1 MTSKRCWVAARQ
13 PALRRAI
20 ERRKN
25 LSPAEIIRIQRDGGT
40 LSPAQIGAFVR
51 GLVDGSWGEG
61 QVAALAMAILLRGM
75 GRAETVL
82 LTQAMTQSG
91 EVLNWAD
98 AHFSGPRLDKHS
110 TGGVGDKVSLMLAP
124 IVAACGGVVPMI
136 SGRGLGHT
144 GGTLDKLEAL
154 PGYAITPGR
163 AVLLRT
169 LQRTG
174 CAIVGASAAL
184 APADRRLYAIRDVT
198 ATVESVTLITASILS
213 KKLAA
218 GLQGLVLDVK
228 VGSGAFTPTLDEAR
242 ALARSLVE
250 VAQGAGLPARALIT
264 DMNQVLGTTAGNA
277 LEVQET
283 LDYLSG
289 VAREPRLHAVTLA
302 LAAQLLHLGGLVPSV
317 QAGHAQAE
325 AALASGAAAERFA
338 QMVAA
343 LGGPPDV
350 FRQAGLPTAPVQ
362 RVVPAPRA
370 GVLAALDVRALG
382 WAVVAL
388 GGGRRLASDRVD
400 PRVGLTRIASL
411 GTALQAGDPLA
422 VVHAADEASADAA
435 VRAVLAAATL
445 ADAGEPLVP
454 MSADGSAV
462 GRVVVESLG
471 GPPI

>member
-1 MTSKRCWVAARQ
+1 MTASTQ
-13 PALRRAI
+13 T
-20 ERRKN
+20 
-25 LSPAEIIRIQRDGGT
+25 PAEIIRIQRDGGV
-40 LSPAQIGAFVR
+40 LSAAQITAFVH
-51 GLVDGSWGEG
+51 GLVEGSWGEG
-61 QVAALAMAILLRGM
+61 QVAAMAMAILLRGM

-91 EVLNWAD
+91 EVLSWAD
-98 AHFSGPRLDKHS
+98 AGFQGPILDKHS

-154 PGYAITPGR
+154 PGYGITPDR
-163 AVLLRT
+163 ALLSKT
-169 LQRTG
+169 LRQVG

-198 ATVESVTLITASILS
+198 ATVESVPLITASILS

-228 VGSGAFTPTLDEAR
+228 VGSGAFTPTLEQAR
-242 ALARSLVE
+242 VLAHSLVE
-250 VAQGAGLPARALIT
+250 VAQGAGLPACALIT

-283 LDYLSG
+283 LDYLTG
-289 VAREPRLHAVTLA
+289 AQRDPRLHAVTLA
-302 LAAQLLHLGGLVPSV
+302 LAAQMLHLGGLAASV
-317 QAGHAQAE
+317 AAGRAQAE
-325 AALASGAAAERFA
+325 RALARGAAAERFA
-338 QMVAA
+338 LMVAA
-343 LGGPPDV
+343 LGGPSDV
-350 FRQAGLPTAPVQ
+350 LKAAGLPLAPVQ
-362 RVVPAPRA
+362 RAVPAPRA

-388 GGGRRLASDRVD
+388 GGGRRLAGDRVD
-400 PRVGLTRIASL
+400 PRVGLSRVCGL
-411 GTALQAGDPLA
+411 GAALQAGEPLA
-422 VVHAADEASADAA
+422 VVHAADAATADAA

-445 ADAGEPLVP
+445 LEPGTQPAAGPAVVACL
-454 MSADGSAV
+454 GSPCAA
-462 GRVVVESLG
+462 
-471 GPPI
+471 